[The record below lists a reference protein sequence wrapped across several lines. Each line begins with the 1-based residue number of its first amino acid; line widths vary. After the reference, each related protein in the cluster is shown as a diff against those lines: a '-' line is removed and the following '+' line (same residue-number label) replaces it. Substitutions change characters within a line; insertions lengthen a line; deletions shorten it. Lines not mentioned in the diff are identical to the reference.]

1 MTSKEKPK
9 SIKVKPARELFI
21 GPAGC
26 GKSEKLLRLFEER
39 LALENPLEPLS
50 YFIVPSQE
58 HAERIVKI
66 LILRGSAGFF
76 SNRITTLDD
85 LIEKAFEIPN
95 PPAASNLTKI
105 AVVRRL
111 LAEDCGAYFEAI
123 RDKPGFLNLI
133 LNLITELK
141 DHCWTAELFRKE
153 MARLKKLEPDT
164 ALKYE
169 ALANIYER
177 YETALKD
184 LGLRDRRDTLGIYR
198 AQKRAQTL
206 KPMVFHTLC
215 FDGFFDF
222 TPLQK
227 ECVAELIASSEQA
240 AAALTWDVPRAGIFE
255 PVTVTQKMF
264 LQMGFTPM
272 AVGADL
278 PRYSEPEL
286 AHVSRALFVPA
297 VKPVACRAE
306 TVDWFEA
313 PDPETEAEMI
323 ARRILVFLSE
333 KQFRPSQIAILCRSV
348 RPHRALLETVLRR
361 FNIPFHVH
369 ERERLS
375 ESEWIQTAARLVRL
389 FREDWKKDDF
399 IGFLRS
405 SFVLRF
411 GGVTQDERALHALEG
426 WCWKKGLRAGAA
438 AWKAALEIRSEP
450 PDAGETTAREI
461 CAVFFCL
468 ETEWKKART
477 TGEWT
482 AFFKHVLYRDFGMLE
497 SLRLQDAG
505 STFRHEFHAPARF
518 EKILEEMERSAGDEK
533 EAQVSF
539 DKFADDFL
547 RLVDLDLFSQPYLN
561 QNAVQIYDVS
571 LARQK
576 EYEVVFVAGLA
587 EKEFPQVVREEALL
601 SDWERRLVQDAAPAG
616 SGLPAYAL
624 PERKARQ
631 QLEKYLFYLAVTR
644 ARKHLCVS
652 HARRDAEGKPVLRSF
667 YLDEFAACFRKDFEP
682 FIKKDT
688 QPYPLFEEVRTPADL
703 RLATVGALFNPWE
716 ACPEEAYLR
725 SLLDYAWQEPATRF
739 LLGKSIGER
748 NAALH
753 DQRILER
760 DAFHLGAPSPTR
772 LESFARCSYRYFSER
787 ILKLQVT
794 EEDVRARNQG
804 QIMHGVLEDFFKGA
818 WKSLTEAEVEA
829 KVDQLIAV
837 WAPKYPLDL
846 GPYQTDLAQ
855 HEIKAILIRFLRSE
869 RERLQKT
876 PFQPRYFEYEI
887 PKSDPVKVEKG
898 GAELR
903 IQGKVDRIDVNEADG
918 SFVISDYKRSKNFK
932 KSDLE
937 KGVSLQLPLYLLAV
951 SKLLSLKPAG
961 GQLLN
966 LKDLKKTGFYS
977 EAVEGK
983 HDTLTDKEF
992 DLVLERALRFSER
1005 YLNELAEG
1013 KITVQPRDCA
1023 DNCSFSSLC
1032 RIEKWRLPEIT
1043 EKIRAEDKKL
1053 GF

>member
-1 MTSKEKPK
+1 MPTKKDSP
-9 SIKVKPARELFI
+9 SRVLFV

-26 GKSEKLLRLFEER
+26 GKSEKLLRIFEER
-39 LALENPLEPLS
+39 LAVENPLEPLS

-58 HAERIVKI
+58 HAERIIKI

-111 LAEDCGAYFEAI
+111 LAEDCGVYFEAI

-153 MARLKKLEPDT
+153 MARLKKMEPDT

-169 ALANIYER
+169 ALADIYER
-177 YETALKD
+177 YEAALKQ
-184 LGLRDRRDTLGIYR
+184 LGLRDRRDTLGIYLEQKK
-198 AQKRAQTL
+198 AQNL
-206 KPMVFHTLC
+206 KPLAFHTLC

-227 ECVAELIASSEQA
+227 ECVAELVASSQNA
-240 AAALTWDVPRAGIFE
+240 AAALTWDAPRAGVFE
-255 PVTVTQKMF
+255 PVSVTQKMF
-264 LQMGFTPM
+264 LQMGFA
-272 AVGADL
+272 AVTVGTEL
-278 PRYSEPEL
+278 PRYLEPEL
-286 AHVSRALFVPA
+286 AHLSRVLFA
-297 VKPVACRAE
+297 SLVKPNACRNEA
-306 TVDWFEA
+306 VDWFEA

-323 ARRILVFLSE
+323 ARRILVLLSE

-348 RPHRALLETVLRR
+348 RAHRALFETVLRR
-361 FNIPFHVH
+361 FEIPFHVH

-389 FREDWKKDDF
+389 FREDWKKEDW

-411 GGVTQDERALHALEG
+411 ASAVKDERALHAFEG
-426 WCWKKGLRAGAA
+426 WCWKKGIRGGAA
-438 AWKAALEIRSEP
+438 HWKAALETKSEK
-450 PDAGETTAREI
+450 PDAGESAAAE
-461 CAVFFCL
+461 FFSLFSKL
-468 ETEWKKART
+468 EEEWKKTRT
-477 TGEWT
+477 SAEWA
-482 AFFKHVLYRDFGMLE
+482 AFFKRTLYRDFGMLE
-497 SLRLQDAG
+497 SLRAQDDSAA
-505 STFRHEFHAPARF
+505 FQHELHAPARF
-518 EKILEEMERSAGDEK
+518 EKILDEMERAAGDEK
-533 EAQVSF
+533 EAQVNF

-547 RLVDLDLFSQPYLN
+547 RLVELDLFSLPYLN

-587 EKEFPQVVREEALL
+587 EKEFPQQIREEALL
-601 SDWERRLVQDAAPAG
+601 SDWERRLIQGAAASG
-616 SGLPAYAL
+616 VGLPAYAL
-624 PERKARQ
+624 PERKSRQ

-644 ARKHLCVS
+644 ARRHLCVS

-667 YLDEFAACFRKDFEP
+667 YLEEFAACFEKGLDP

-688 QPYPLFEEVRTPADL
+688 QPYPLFEEVRTEQDL
-703 RLATVGALFNPWE
+703 RLATIGVLFNPWE
-716 ACPEEAYLR
+716 PLPDEAFLN
-725 SLLDYAWQEPATRF
+725 SLLGEAWKDPAARF
-739 LLGKSIGER
+739 SLTKALSESTAQLTDER
-748 NAALH
+748 VLA
-753 DQRILER
+753 RPP
-760 DAFHLGAPSPTR
+760 FHLNAPSATR

-794 EEDVRARNQG
+794 EEDTRVRNQG
-804 QIMHGVLEDFFKGA
+804 SIMHGVLEDFFKGV
-818 WKSLTEAEVEA
+818 WKNLTEEEVVTKIDELL
-829 KVDQLIAV
+829 QV
-837 WAPKYPLDL
+837 WAPRYPLDL
-846 GPYQTDLAQ
+846 SPYQTDLALF
-855 HEIKAILIRFLRSE
+855 EMKAILTRFLKRE
-869 RERLQKT
+869 RERLQTT

-887 PKSDPVKVEKG
+887 PKEKPVTLEKAG
-898 GAELR
+898 LKMNV
-903 IQGKVDRIDVNEADG
+903 QGKIDRIDVNETDA

-932 KSDLE
+932 KANLD
-937 KGVSLQLPLYLLAV
+937 KGTSLQLPLYLLAV
-951 SKLLSLKPAG
+951 SKLLSLKPLG

-966 LKDLKKTGFYS
+966 LKDHKNPTGFFNQ
-977 EAVEGK
+977 AVEGPRDK
-983 HDTLTDKEF
+983 MTDEEF
-992 DLVLERALRFSER
+992 DQALDRALRFSVR
-1005 YLNELAEG
+1005 YLNELESG
-1013 KITVQPRDCA
+1013 KIAVMPRDCA

-1032 RIEKWRLPEIT
+1032 RIEKWKLPEIA